1 MAPSRR
7 RVLFARPYSRAASRS
22 ARRWAWSLALAVGV
36 FGAAAWPGTAA
47 TSGPAGPPSPQAAT
61 GTIEGRLI
69 LSEGRSRLARASYAV
84 GGGARRVEPLPAVAM
99 LVGRV
104 AAGASAAP
112 SREVGEVR
120 VVQRD
125 TAFAPG
131 VVVVSRGTEVAFPN
145 EDPFFHNVF
154 SYSRPKRFDLGRY
167 PRGESKSVTF
177 DSPGIVQVFC
187 EIHDWMRSAVVVTEN
202 PYHALVSE
210 DGSFTIRDVPA
221 GRYELRI
228 WHFDRG
234 DKTVD
239 VEVPA
244 QGTVRVEVS
253 L

>member
-1 MAPSRR
+1 MAPSPRV
-7 RVLFARPYSRAASRS
+7 VLFARPYCRVATRS
-22 ARRWAWSLALAVGV
+22 ARRWVWTVVLAVGV
-36 FGAAAWPGTAA
+36 FGAAWPGTAA
-47 TSGPAGPPSPQAAT
+47 PAGTPAPPTPQAVT

-99 LVGRV
+99 LMGQI
-104 AAGASAAP
+104 AGGSSAAP
-112 SREVGEVR
+112 SGAIR

-125 TAFAPG
+125 TSFAPG
-131 VVVVSRGTEVAFPN
+131 VVVVSRGTEVAFAN
-145 EDPFFHNVF
+145 DDPFFHNVF

-177 DSPGIVQVFC
+177 DSPGIVKVFC

-202 PYHALVSE
+202 PYHVLVAE

-221 GRYELRI
+221 GRYELRV

-234 DKTVD
+234 DTTVR

-244 QGTVRVEVS
+244 QAAVRVEVR

>member
-7 RVLFARPYSRAASRS
+7 SVLFARPYSRAATRS
-22 ARRWAWSLALAVGV
+22 VRRWAWSLALAVGV

-47 TSGPAGPPSPQAAT
+47 TSGPAGPPPPRAAT

-69 LSEGRSRLARASYAV
+69 LSEGRSPLARASYAV
-84 GGGARRVEPLPAVAM
+84 GGGARRTEPLPAVAM
-99 LVGRV
+99 LVGQV
-104 AAGASAAP
+104 AGGASTSP
-112 SREVGEVR
+112 SREIR

-145 EDPFFHNVF
+145 DDPFFHNVF

-177 DSPGIVQVFC
+177 DSPGIVKVFC

-221 GRYELRI
+221 GRYELRV

-234 DKTVD
+234 DATVA

-244 QGTVRVEVS
+244 QGTVRVEVR

>member
-7 RVLFARPYSRAASRS
+7 SVLFARPYSRAATRS
-22 ARRWAWSLALAVGV
+22 VRRWAWSLVLAVGV

-47 TSGPAGPPSPQAAT
+47 NSGAT

-69 LSEGRSRLARASYAV
+69 LSEGRSPLARASYAV

-104 AAGASAAP
+104 AGGAFTPP
-112 SREVGEVR
+112 SRETR

-125 TAFAPG
+125 TTFAPG

-145 EDPFFHNVF
+145 DDPFFHNVF

-177 DSPGIVQVFC
+177 DSPGIVKVFC

-210 DGSFTIRDVPA
+210 NGSFTIRDVPA
-221 GRYELRI
+221 GRYELRV

-234 DKTVD
+234 DTTVA

-244 QGTVRVEVS
+244 QGTVRVEVR